1 MNRRTIIYLSLIIGY
16 LSSCNFSNK
25 KDAEP
30 KSPLS
35 KGSNTDSL
43 NSANIIS
50 KYKAELN
57 WDTLSYTY
65 QIKDKFENNDSVPL
79 AIKAAGVDI
88 IKIDSSYYLKL
99 RKQHR
104 WLITKEVPFKE
115 ILLFLKISKNQL
127 DEIRSNM
134 KTVSEFSLDSE
145 NGCFIIKPTSINSS
159 DIKVFDETE
168 TESPSKVISNKS
180 VLIIRGSLIDYHL
193 YKNSL

>member
-1 MNRRTIIYLSLIIGY
+1 MKRRTLIYLSLFIGY

-35 KGSNTDSL
+35 KSSNTDSL

-57 WDTLSYTY
+57 WDTLSYSY
-65 QIKDKFENNDSVPL
+65 QIKDKFENNESVLL

-99 RKQHR
+99 RKHYR
-104 WLITKEVPFKE
+104 WLITKEPPFKE
-115 ILLFLKISKNQL
+115 ILLFLKISNNQL
-127 DEIRSNM
+127 DDITSNM
-134 KTVSEFSLDSE
+134 KTLSEFSLDSE
-145 NGCFIIKPTSINSS
+145 NGCFIYNPHSINSS
-159 DIKVFDETE
+159 DVKVFDETE
-168 TESPSKVISNKS
+168 TESTSKVISSKS
-180 VLIIRGSLIDYHL
+180 VLVIKGELIDYYL
-193 YKNSL
+193 FQSSL